1 MRNGLT
7 GSKRSG
13 VMQSALDTYNR
24 AFVYRISAIAAI
36 SGLLFGFDTA
46 VINGA
51 LPFLRLEFHLTDG
64 QVEVVAGALLLGA
77 VFGALLSGWVSD
89 RLGRRRALILC
100 AIGFA
105 VASVYSALPRVLLEM
120 EGARFVGGI
129 AIGMAS
135 ALTPV
140 YISEVSPPSVRGRVV
155 SLNQLAI
162 VLGILAAYFGS
173 WQLARLG
180 PESWRWMFAAAA
192 IPSVCYW
199 LGLIGI
205 PESPRWMV
213 AKGNDEGALRILARI
228 SSEDAQQEFQEIRL
242 SLIAESEVSLSQLF
256 TTSLRRPMWFA
267 IILAVLCQ
275 VTGVN
280 TIVYYGS
287 LLLQEHAGRSTSSA
301 LGANVMVGVV
311 NLAGTLLSMSIID
324 RVGRRMLLLV
334 GSAGTGIALLILG
347 FAFRQQHQ
355 EYSVIV
361 ACILAYVFFFA
372 LSFATC
378 IWVYTSELFP
388 NAVRARAASIAITMV
403 WIFTLL
409 VTLSFLSLVHAVGV
423 AVTYWIYTAM
433 CAVSFVFVL
442 FLPETKGKTLEEI
455 QSWWHPHG

>member
-1 MRNGLT
+1 MMPDLN
-7 GSKRSG
+7 S
-13 VMQSALDTYNR
+13 YNR

-51 LPFLRLEFHLTDG
+51 LPFLRQEFHLTDL

-77 VFGALLSGWVSD
+77 VLGALVSGWVSD
-89 RLGRRRALILC
+89 RLGRRRPLIFC

-105 VASVYSALPRVLLEM
+105 AASVYSAIPHILAEL
-120 EGARFVGGI
+120 EGARLAAGV

-135 ALTPV
+135 ALTPI
-140 YISEVSPPSVRGRVV
+140 YIAEVSPPGVRGRMV

-173 WQLARLG
+173 WRLAGLG
-180 PESWRWMFAAAA
+180 PESWRWMFAVAA
-192 IPSVCYW
+192 IPSACYW
-199 LGLIGI
+199 FGLLGI
-205 PESPRWMV
+205 PESPRWMIS
-213 AKGNDEGALRILARI
+213 KGNEAGALLVLERI
-228 SSEDAQQEFQEIRL
+228 SSHDEAHRNFHEIRR
-242 SLIAESEVSLSQLF
+242 SLIEESEVSFTQLF
-256 TTSLRRPMWFA
+256 STPLRRPMWFA
-267 IILAVLCQ
+267 IVLAILCQ

-324 RVGRRMLLLV
+324 RVGRRLLLLV
-334 GSAGTGIALLILG
+334 GSGGTGVALLILG
-347 FAFRQQHQ
+347 FAFSQQHQ
-355 EYSVIV
+355 NYSVIV
-361 ACILAYVFFFA
+361 ACILVYVFFFA

-388 NAVRARAASIAITMV
+388 NAVRARAASIAITVV
-403 WIFTLL
+403 WVFCLL

-423 AVTYWIYTAM
+423 ANTYWIYTAM
-433 CAVSFVFVL
+433 CAISFAFIL

-455 QSWWHPHG
+455 QNWWQPHD

>member
-1 MRNGLT
+1 M
-7 GSKRSG
+7 
-13 VMQSALDTYNR
+13 MQAGLDTYNR
-24 AFVYRISAIAAI
+24 TFVYRISAVAAI
-36 SGLLFGFDTA
+36 SGFLFGFDTA

-51 LPFLRLEFHLTDG
+51 LPFLRQEFFLTDT

-77 VFGALLSGWVSD
+77 VLGALISGWVSD
-89 RLGRRRALILC
+89 RMGRRRALILC

-105 VASVYSALPRVLLEM
+105 IASICSAIPHILAELEVARLA
-120 EGARFVGGI
+120 AGI

-135 ALTPV
+135 SLTPV
-140 YISEVSPPSVRGRVV
+140 YIAEISPPSIRGRAV

-173 WQLARLG
+173 WQLARFG
-180 PESWRWMFAAAA
+180 PGSWRWMFAAAA
-192 IPSVCYW
+192 IPSLCYW

-205 PESPRWMV
+205 PESPRWMI
-213 AKGNDEGALRILARI
+213 AKGNEEGALRILARI
-228 SSEDAQQEFQEIRL
+228 SSQNAYQEFHEIRR
-242 SLIAESEVSLSQLF
+242 SLVEESGVSLSQLF

-267 IILAVLCQ
+267 ITLAVLCQ

-334 GSAGTGIALLILG
+334 GSGGTGIALLILG
-347 FAFRQQHQ
+347 FAFSQQQQ

-388 NAVRARAASIAITMV
+388 NAVRARAASISITVV
-403 WIFTLL
+403 WIFCLL

-423 AVTYWIYTAM
+423 ASTYWIYTAM

-455 QSWWHPHG
+455 QNWWHPQE

>member
-1 MRNGLT
+1 
-7 GSKRSG
+7 
-13 VMQSALDTYNR
+13 
-24 AFVYRISAIAAI
+24 
-36 SGLLFGFDTA
+36 
-46 VINGA
+46 
-51 LPFLRLEFHLTDG
+51 
-64 QVEVVAGALLLGA
+64 
-77 VFGALLSGWVSD
+77 
-89 RLGRRRALILC
+89 
-100 AIGFA
+100 
-105 VASVYSALPRVLLEM
+105 
-120 EGARFVGGI
+120 
-129 AIGMAS
+129 
-135 ALTPV
+135 
-140 YISEVSPPSVRGRVV
+140 
-155 SLNQLAI
+155 
-162 VLGILAAYFGS
+162 
-173 WQLARLG
+173 
-180 PESWRWMFAAAA
+180 
-192 IPSVCYW
+192 
-199 LGLIGI
+199 
-205 PESPRWMV
+205 
-213 AKGNDEGALRILARI
+213 
-228 SSEDAQQEFQEIRL
+228 
-242 SLIAESEVSLSQLF
+242 
-256 TTSLRRPMWFA
+256 MWFA

-324 RVGRRMLLLV
+324 RAGRRMLLLV

-347 FAFRQQHQ
+347 FAFNQPHQQ
-355 EYSVIV
+355 YSVIV

-388 NAVRARAASIAITMV
+388 NAVRARAASIAITVV

-455 QSWWHPHG
+455 QNWWHPQG